1 MKKQFI
7 LASTLF
13 LGMSVTLPAASS
25 AQSTQQITE
34 DQDFYNQ
41 VEALDQ
47 KLIKQEL
54 IKTVDPYI
62 IIKNNKFKLTNIKE
76 LKKEISKSELQM
88 VKKQLDEVNQTV
100 GKYDSVKTI
109 NKNTIQAVVTDEEIK
124 NKLEESGYDLDSE
137 NKIDDESSI
146 LYSDRF
152 QISASSN
159 GINKVD
165 WHWWGAEIWL
175 SKTSVTN
182 IMSGGI
188 GATGSALGLL
198 LPTVGAAAI
207 IMLNGWIGGIYAG
220 KYARACKFDYSW
232 VNGPHNFR
240 YQ

>member
-25 AQSTQQITE
+25 AQSTKQITE

-41 VEALDQ
+41 GEALD
-47 KLIKQEL
+47 QEL
-54 IKTVDPYI
+54 IKTVNQYI

-76 LKKEISKSELQM
+76 LKKEISKSDLQM

-124 NKLEESGYDLDSE
+124 NKLEESGYNLDSE
-137 NKIDDESSI
+137 NKINDESSI
-146 LYSDRF
+146 LYSDGF

-175 SKTSVTN
+175 SKTSVNN
-182 IMSGGI
+182 IISGGI
-188 GATGSALGLL
+188 GATSTALGLL
-198 LPTVGAAAI
+198 LPGVGAAVI